1 MFPYLLTIYIYNLFN
16 MQIWY
21 LLNEFF
27 SSNMY
32 TYFWFSRYIYVHDTK
47 FQWER

>member
-21 LLNEFF
+21 LPNEFF
-27 SSNMY
+27 SFNMY
-32 TYFWFSRYIYVHDTK
+32 TYFWFSRYIYVRDTK